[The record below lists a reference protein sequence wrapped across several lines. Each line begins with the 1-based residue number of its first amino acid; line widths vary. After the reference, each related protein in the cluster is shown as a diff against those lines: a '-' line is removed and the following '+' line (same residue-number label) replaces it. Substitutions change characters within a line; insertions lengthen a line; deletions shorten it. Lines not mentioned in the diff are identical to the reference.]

1 MKDRTMW
8 QSHIA
13 KMAKDH
19 TPYVSEVADPRIQT
33 HLGEVLPQP
42 YRNTEQA
49 NDGSQTSQQL
59 EAIRIL
65 EELCDIDNVL
75 EVYTDGSFWEAK
87 TGQAHSSHSGGGI
100 FIKAKPDQIRERCY
114 MGSMMRWAS
123 EAEIGALYRGLQIVR
138 NTLDR
143 DGNAQGTPRYRRI
156 VVATDSRNALESLS
170 GYTMQGGGHWKM
182 TRIAALC
189 RIEAYEI
196 VKANEGIDGIHFIW
210 LPRETEGLAVADLL
224 ARSGRLSVYN
234 FV

>member
-1 MKDRTMW
+1 MKDRALW

-19 TPYVSEVADPRIQT
+19 TPYASEVVDPRIQT
-33 HLGEVLPQP
+33 HLGEILPRH
-42 YRNTEQA
+42 YRNTEHA
-49 NDGSQTSQQL
+49 NDESQTSQQL
-59 EAIRIL
+59 EAIRIF
-65 EELCDIDNVL
+65 EELCDVDNVL

-87 TGQAHSSHSGGGI
+87 SGKAHGSHSGGGI

-114 MGSMMRWAS
+114 MGSMMGHAS

-138 NTLDR
+138 NALDR
-143 DGNAQGTPRYRRI
+143 EGNAQGTPRYRRI
-156 VVATDSRNALESLS
+156 VVATDSRNALEAVS
-170 GYTMQGGGHWKM
+170 GYTMQGGRQWKM

-196 VKANEGIDGIHFIW
+196 VRANEGIDGIHFIW